1 MKSHEKS
8 KTSRRNVD
16 EKPTKSR
23 RKVDEKSWK
32 VEVKSKKSRRK
43 DNEKSKKSE
52 SKVEE
57 DRRTVKEKPKYK
69 PKQSRGKVLEK
80 STNRQRNV
88 DAKSMKSQWEVGE
101 NAQQTSAA
109 EATSSEHRHH
119 QSRHDI
125 CPRTQL
131 KDATQQ

>member
-8 KTSRRNVD
+8 KQ
-16 EKPTKSR
+16 
-23 RKVDEKSWK
+23 
-32 VEVKSKKSRRK
+32 
-43 DNEKSKKSE
+43 SE

-88 DAKSMKSQWEVGE
+88 DAKSMKSQ
-101 NAQQTSAA
+101 
-109 EATSSEHRHH
+109 
-119 QSRHDI
+119 
-125 CPRTQL
+125 
-131 KDATQQ
+131 